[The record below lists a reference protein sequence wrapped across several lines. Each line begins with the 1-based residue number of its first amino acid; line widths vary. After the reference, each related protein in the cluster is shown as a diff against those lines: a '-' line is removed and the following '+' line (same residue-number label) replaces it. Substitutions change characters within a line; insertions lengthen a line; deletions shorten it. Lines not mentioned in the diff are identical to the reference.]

1 LSRNLKL
8 AMRSRTW
15 MLGGAVSL
23 SVLLTFGMVGGVEAA
38 SLADTV
44 QYTVRTN
51 PEVLQSAANRRAID
65 FELRQAKGL
74 YFPQI
79 DLRAGAGPEW
89 SDNTS
94 VNNTTMTRYE
104 SRVTLQQRLFDG
116 FETQSEK
123 ERQAARIDA
132 AASRVRE
139 RSEFLGLNAA
149 EFYLDVLRTTAIVE
163 QAVAN
168 VRAHRRILGAVQ
180 TRFRGGQSGIG
191 DVHQADARVANAE
204 ATLVTSRRNQ
214 RDAVI
219 QFQRVVGQ
227 EPEDLVRPA
236 LDESALPGSS
246 FEAVEIGIQNNPVIK
261 LAQADVDVSKA
272 EISATKVD
280 FWPVANLEISASRNR
295 NLDGI
300 RGDNNDAS
308 ALVVLSYNLYRGGI
322 DEAEKFEFV
331 ERHAES
337 LERLAT
343 LKREVA
349 QDVRQSWNAM
359 TKERERL
366 GALNDQVAA
375 DEKVVITYRQE
386 FQIGQRDL
394 LDLLDSENELFNS
407 RVQAITADYV
417 ALFGGYR
424 VLASMGQ
431 LLNVLGVAAI
441 SEATGG
447 QRGKTG
453 RTPDWRWQTSD
464 PMAGEGRAVAA
475 VEKMEAVAAKE
486 PAPAAAE
493 AVATAPGQAPAKTDA
508 AGPGGKQ
515 VTGELKV
522 EPAAGQAGPPEVVTL
537 KTLEW
542 NSAW

>member
-1 LSRNLKL
+1 
-8 AMRSRTW
+8 

-79 DLRAGAGPEW
+79 DLRAGVGPEW

-94 VNNTTMTRYE
+94 VNSTTMTRYE

-168 VRAHRRILGAVQ
+168 VQAHRRVLGAVQ

-191 DVHQADARVANAE
+191 DVHQAEARVANSE
-204 ATLVTSRRNQ
+204 ATLITSRRNQ
-214 RDAVI
+214 REAVI
-219 QFQRVVGQ
+219 RFTRVVGQ

-236 LDESALPGSS
+236 MDESVLPGSS

-349 QDVRQSWNAM
+349 EDVRQSWNAM

-417 ALFGGYR
+417 AQFGGYR

-431 LLNVLGVAAI
+431 LLNVLGVAVI

-447 QRGKTG
+447 QRGKIG
-453 RTPDWRWQTSD
+453 KTPDWRWQTSD

-475 VEKMEAVAAKE
+475 VEEKEAVAAKE

-493 AVATAPGQAPAKTDA
+493 AVTTAPGPAPAKTDA

-515 VTGELKV
+515 VTSELKV

-537 KTLEW
+537 NTVEW
-542 NSAW
+542 NNAW